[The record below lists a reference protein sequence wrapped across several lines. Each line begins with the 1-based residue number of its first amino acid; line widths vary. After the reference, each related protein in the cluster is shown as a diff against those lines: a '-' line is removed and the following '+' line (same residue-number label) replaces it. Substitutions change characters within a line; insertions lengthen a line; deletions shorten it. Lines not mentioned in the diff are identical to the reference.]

1 MHAPEKLRETEMIE
15 LTSADYTVLSLF
27 GAGLVLVIGKAV
39 AFFVGRH
46 RRAQMQRQIL
56 RVYGQ

>member
-1 MHAPEKLRETEMIE
+1 MIE
-15 LTSADYTVLSLF
+15 LTAADYTVLSLF
-27 GAGLVLVIGKAV
+27 GAGIVLVIGKAA

-56 RVYGQ
+56 RAYGQ